1 MPKVSLQLRYS
12 FRCCAA
18 LTAVLILSVCTLLP
32 AQTQSTSSASLPD
45 APTPQPPVSDDLT
58 VRNAPRN
65 FLHDQEAIWTSP
77 AHIHARDALWLLPL
91 AAATGV
97 AFATDTHTMTQVV
110 SQNSSFNQAN
120 VNASDVLVGSLI
132 AVPVA
137 VYGFGLKTQDEHA
150 REAGYLTG
158 ESMVDAA
165 TVGEVLKFVTLR
177 ERPNVDGGRG
187 HFFQTSAG
195 IDSSIPSEHSI
206 VAWSAASAL
215 AAEYPTFW
223 KQFAL
228 YSAATGVSLTRVMG
242 QQHFPSDV
250 VIGSSAGWLIGHYVV
265 RRHHHKIGS
274 RQ

>member
-1 MPKVSLQLRYS
+1 MRLFLI
-12 FRCCAA
+12 
-18 LTAVLILSVCTLLP
+18 AVLALSVCMLAP
-32 AQTQSTSSASLPD
+32 AQEPAAHPASADSASLPD
-45 APTPQPPVSDDLT
+45 APAPQSSASDNLA

-65 FLHDQEAIWTSP
+65 FLRDQEAIWTSP
-77 AHIHARDALWLLPL
+77 AHIRARDAEWLLPL
-91 AAATGV
+91 AATTGV

-110 SQNSSFNQAN
+110 SRDPSFNQAS

-150 REAGYLTG
+150 RQAGYLTG

-165 TVGEVLKFVTLR
+165 TAGEVLKLVSLR
-177 ERPNVDGGRG
+177 ERSNVDGARG
-187 HFFQTSAG
+187 HFFQTGAG
-195 IDSSIPSEHSI
+195 ADSSFPSEHCI

-215 AAEYPTFW
+215 AAEYPSFW

-228 YSAATGVSLTRVMG
+228 YAAAAGVSLTRVMG

-250 VIGSSAGWLIGHYVV
+250 LVGSSIGWLIGHNVV
-265 RRHHHKIGS
+265 RRHRHRS
-274 RQ
+274 RE